1 MAKRDYYEVLGVDRN
16 TAPDEIKKSYRKLA
30 LKYHPDRNK
39 SNNAEEK
46 FNEISTA
53 YGILSNPEKRRIYDQ
68 TGHDGIDGRF
78 TQEDIFKHTD
88 FNEIFQGT
96 GFGGV
101 NVDLGSLF
109 GSLFG
114 SGFGGSDN
122 SASPQGQDL
131 GHDVELSFEQAYHG
145 EHLNIIIPR
154 TIICDSCNG
163 SGAYDISSSITC
175 SSCNG
180 KGQVQLVQSTGF
192 ARFVRVQDCSQCQGK
207 GKLITKPCK
216 HCKSIGMIQKKQ
228 KIDLKIPP
236 GTDEGTRIRLKG
248 YGDATSGNGPYG
260 DLYIITHLKH
270 DSRFI
275 RDGDL
280 LIHESEISFPTA
292 TLGGEL
298 TVPTLDGN
306 ANIKIPS
313 GTQPETIF
321 KLKGKG
327 FPKLRGFGRGDML
340 VKVHLSIP
348 NKINSKTRKLIETL
362 SEEMGLPKPKKKK
375 FLR

>member
-46 FNEISTA
+46 FNEISND

-122 SASPQGQDL
+122 RAHHAP
-131 GHDVELSFEQAYHG
+131 A
-145 EHLNIIIPR
+145 
-154 TIICDSCNG
+154 
-163 SGAYDISSSITC
+163 
-175 SSCNG
+175 
-180 KGQVQLVQSTGF
+180 
-192 ARFVRVQDCSQCQGK
+192 
-207 GKLITKPCK
+207 
-216 HCKSIGMIQKKQ
+216 
-228 KIDLKIPP
+228 
-236 GTDEGTRIRLKG
+236 
-248 YGDATSGNGPYG
+248 
-260 DLYIITHLKH
+260 
-270 DSRFI
+270 
-275 RDGDL
+275 
-280 LIHESEISFPTA
+280 
-292 TLGGEL
+292 
-298 TVPTLDGN
+298 
-306 ANIKIPS
+306 
-313 GTQPETIF
+313 
-321 KLKGKG
+321 
-327 FPKLRGFGRGDML
+327 
-340 VKVHLSIP
+340 
-348 NKINSKTRKLIETL
+348 
-362 SEEMGLPKPKKKK
+362 
-375 FLR
+375 